1 MDNIQNNQ
9 EKSKTLMYILV
20 AFFVVFIVG
29 GIFLVFSNKKTVKIA
44 PQESESSTSV
54 IPSPTATAALPSVG
68 YMKLVA
74 GNTNKKG
81 DKISLEIMAN
91 SGNKNIVGYD
101 VVFFYDPLAFD
112 FVSADSFLSDY
123 KVYSYKKG
131 NYLTLTAIK
140 SLSSSASPLNS
151 KIVTLFFNSKK
162 AGKYNFA
169 LKSSSGVEKTDMVTD
184 KTEVLSPELNEINI
198 EIK

>member
-29 GIFLVFSNKKTVKIA
+29 GIFLLFSNKKTIKIA
-44 PQESESSTSV
+44 PQESESSSTSV
-54 IPSPTATAALPSVG
+54 APSPTAAALPSVG

-184 KTEVLSPELNEINI
+184 KTEVLSPELNEVTI
-198 EIK
+198 EVK